1 MQSMSRR
8 LFLSSTM
15 LLVVFLGAAGIIL
28 DTAFRE
34 AGNQALEDLLEVQI
48 LTMLG
53 AVVEVA
59 GPTLVMPDD
68 LAEARFLSPGSG
80 LYGEIVE
87 PDGGRV
93 WRSPSLLGSLDFGG
107 WLDPG
112 ESYTRRLDAPNGQQ
126 LMALSM
132 GIEWEF
138 DNRESRQYRLTVAQD
153 MESHLKQVTA
163 FRKKLLTWFSGLTV
177 LLLIAQ
183 ALVLRRGLQPLR
195 QVENEISAIE
205 TGERSE
211 LSSDYPRELT
221 GVTGN
226 LNALITS
233 ERGRLKRYRD
243 TLDNLAHSLK
253 TPLAASTSLLEEA
266 ESPDRDKLARQLARM
281 RDIVDFQLKRASV
294 TGVSGLGQEPIDV
307 RSALHQLRE
316 ALDKVY
322 LHKGLEIELE
332 ITPGAKFFGSKDD
345 LLEMM
350 GNLMDNA
357 CKWANKKVSVRADV
371 LSGKKR
377 PGLELGVE
385 DDGPGIPVDKREDV
399 LGKGVRGDERMPGQG
414 IGLAVVR
421 EITELYS
428 GRLTVT
434 ESGLG
439 GARISLRFGDFS

>member
-1 MQSMSRR
+1 MSRR

-87 PDGGRV
+87 PGGGRV

-221 GVTGN
+221 GVTAN

>member
-1 MQSMSRR
+1 MRSISRR
-8 LFLSSTM
+8 LLFSNTFL
-15 LLVVFLGAAGIIL
+15 LIAFLGAAGVIL
-28 DTAFRE
+28 DTAFRD
-34 AGNQALEDLLEVQI
+34 AGNQAVEDLLRVQV
-48 LTMLG
+48 LTLLG

-80 LYGEIVE
+80 LYGEIIE
-87 PDGGRV
+87 AEGGRV

-112 ESYTRRLDAPNGQQ
+112 ESYTRKLDGPHGQK

-138 DNRESRQYRLTVAQD
+138 TDRESRQYTLTVAQD
-153 MESHLKQVTA
+153 LESHLAQVKA
-163 FRKKLLTWFSGLTV
+163 FRKMLLTWFSGLTV

-183 ALVLRRGLQPLR
+183 AVVLRRGLQPLR
-195 QVENEISAIE
+195 QVEHEIAAIE
-205 TGERSE
+205 SGERSE
-211 LSSDYPRELT
+211 LSAGYPRELT

-226 LNALITS
+226 LNALIAS

-253 TPLAASTSLLEEA
+253 TPLAASTSLLDES
-266 ESPDRDKLARQLARM
+266 ESPDREKLTRQLARM
-281 RDIVDFQLKRASV
+281 REIVDFQLKRASV
-294 TGVSGLGQEPIDV
+294 SGVSGLGQEPVDV
-307 RSALHQLRE
+307 RSTLHELRE

-322 LHKGLEIELE
+322 LHKGLQIDLE
-332 ITPGAKFFGSKDD
+332 IGHGAKFFGTKDD

-357 CKWANKKVSVRADV
+357 CKWSKSRV
-371 LSGKKR
+371 LVTGTVFSGDKR
-377 PGLELGVE
+377 PGLVLDVE
-385 DDGPGIPVDKREDV
+385 DDGPGIPSGKREHV
-399 LGKGVRGDERMPGQG
+399 LGKGVRGDELKPGQG

-421 EITELYS
+421 EITEMYN
-428 GRLTVT
+428 GRLIIDDS
-434 ESGLG
+434 ELG
-439 GARISLRFGDFS
+439 GSKISLRFGDLK

>member
-8 LFLSSTM
+8 LLLSST
-15 LLVVFLGAAGIIL
+15 LLLIVFLGAAGVIL
-28 DTAFRE
+28 ETAFRE
-34 AGNQALEDLLEVQI
+34 AGNQALEDLLEVQV
-48 LTMLG
+48 LTLLG

-87 PDGGRV
+87 PGGGRV

-138 DNRESRQYRLTVAQD
+138 DNRESRQFRLTVAQD
-153 MESHLKQVTA
+153 MASHLKQVTA

-195 QVENEISAIE
+195 QVEQEIAAIE
-205 TGERSE
+205 SGECSE

-226 LNALITS
+226 LNALIIS

-253 TPLAASTSLLEEA
+253 TPLAASTSLLEES
-266 ESPDRDKLARQLARM
+266 ESLDRDKLARQLARM

-294 TGVSGLGQEPIDV
+294 TGVSGLGQEPVDV
-307 RSALHQLRE
+307 RAELHQLRE

-332 ITPGAKFFGSKDD
+332 ITLGAKFFGARDD

-357 CKWANKKVSVRADV
+357 CKWAHSKVRVRADV
-371 LSGKKR
+371 LTGIKR

-434 ESGLG
+434 ESDLG
-439 GARISLRFGDFS
+439 GALISLRFGDFG

>member
-8 LFLSSTM
+8 LLLSSTL
-15 LLVVFLGAAGIIL
+15 LLVVFLGAAGVIL

-34 AGNQALEDLLEVQI
+34 AGKQALEDLLQVQI

-87 PDGGRV
+87 PGGGRV

-112 ESYTRRLDAPNGQQ
+112 ESYTRRLAGPDGQQ

-138 DNRESRQYRLTVAQD
+138 DNRESRQYRLTVAHD
-153 MESHLKQVTA
+153 MESYFAQVQA

-195 QVENEISAIE
+195 QVEQEIAAIE
-205 TGERSE
+205 SGERSE

-226 LNALITS
+226 LNALIES
-233 ERGRLKRYRD
+233 ERRRLKRYRD

-253 TPLAASTSLLEEA
+253 TPLAASTSLLEES
-266 ESPDRDKLARQLARM
+266 ESPDREKLSRQLARM

-294 TGVSGLGQEPIDV
+294 SGVSGLGQEPVDV
-307 RSALHQLRE
+307 QAALHQLRE

-332 ITPGAKFFGSKDD
+332 ITAGAKFFGARDD

-357 CKWANKKVSVRADV
+357 CKWGHSKVRVRADV

-385 DDGPGIPVDKREDV
+385 DDGPGIPLDDREDV

-434 ESGLG
+434 DSDLG
-439 GARISLRFGDFS
+439 GARICLRFGDFR

>member
-1 MQSMSRR
+1 MSRR
-8 LFLSSTM
+8 LLLPSTL
-15 LLVVFLGAAGIIL
+15 LLVIFLGAAGVIL

-34 AGNQALEDLLEVQI
+34 AGNQALEDLLRVQI
-48 LTMLG
+48 LTLLG
-53 AVVEVA
+53 AVVEVS

-68 LAEARFLSPGSG
+68 LTEARFLSPGSG

-112 ESYTRRLDAPNGQQ
+112 ESYTRRLEGPNNQL

-138 DNRESRQYRLTVAQD
+138 DNRESRQYRLTVAHD
-153 MESHLKQVTA
+153 MESHLAQVAA
-163 FRKKLLTWFSGLTV
+163 FRKKLLTWFSGLIV
-177 LLLIAQ
+177 FLLIAQ
-183 ALVLRRGLQPLR
+183 ALVLRQGLQPLR
-195 QVENEISAIE
+195 QVEKEIAAIE
-205 TGERSE
+205 SGELSE
-211 LSSDYPRELT
+211 LSSGYPRELT
-221 GVTGN
+221 GVTAN
-226 LNALITS
+226 LNALIVS

-253 TPLAASTSLLEEA
+253 TPLAAGTSLLEES
-266 ESPDRDKLARQLARM
+266 ETPDREKLARQLARM

-294 TGVSGLGQEPIDV
+294 TGVSGLGQEPVDV
-307 RSALHQLRE
+307 RETLHDLRE

-332 ITPGAKFFGSKDD
+332 IAPRAKFFGAKDD

-357 CKWANKKVSVRADV
+357 CKWGHSKIRVTANV
-371 LSGKKR
+371 LSGEKR
-377 PGLELGVE
+377 PGLELSVE
-385 DDGPGIPVDKREDV
+385 DDGPGIPADKREDV

-428 GRLTVT
+428 GRLNVA
-434 ESGLG
+434 ESELG

>member
-1 MQSMSRR
+1 MSRR

-87 PDGGRV
+87 PGGGRV

-221 GVTGN
+221 GVTAN

-357 CKWANKKVSVRADV
+357 CKWANKKVSVKADV